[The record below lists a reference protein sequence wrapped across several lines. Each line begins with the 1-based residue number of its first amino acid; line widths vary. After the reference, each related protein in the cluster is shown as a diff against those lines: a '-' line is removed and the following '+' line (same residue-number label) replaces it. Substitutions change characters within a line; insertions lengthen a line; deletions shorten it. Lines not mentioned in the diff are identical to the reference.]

1 MQAFEP
7 SQQLLALYA
16 EACARYPQ
24 HADHP
29 AALVKVSEQRLYL
42 LAGGACLGSY
52 PVSTSRYG
60 TGEKEDS
67 YKTPLGV
74 HCVAEKIGEDAGF
87 AEIFESRVRTSRV
100 AEIESGKTHSPPEH
114 ITSRILWLAGLEE
127 GVNQGAGVDSHARY
141 IYIHGT
147 HEEGLIGQPAS
158 EGCVRMKNRDVMDLF
173 DRLEVSSLVIIS
185 E

>member
-1 MQAFEP
+1 MQAAEP
-7 SQQLLALYA
+7 SPKLLARYA
-16 EACARYPQ
+16 EACERYPQ
-24 HADHP
+24 HANHP
-29 AALVKVSEQRLYL
+29 AALVEVSEQRLYVL
-42 LAGGACLGSY
+42 EGEACLDTY

-60 TGEKEDS
+60 TGEEQDS
-67 YKTPLGV
+67 YKTPRGV
-74 HCVAEKIGEDAGF
+74 HSVAEKIGGDAGF
-87 AEIFESRVRTSRV
+87 AEIFRSRKRTHQTAV
-100 AEIESGKTHSPPEH
+100 IESGETRTDQEL

-127 GVNQGAGVDSHARY
+127 GVNQGSGVDSHARY

-158 EGCVRMKNRDVMDLF
+158 VGCVRMKNRDVMDLF

>member
-1 MQAFEP
+1 MQAVEP
-7 SQQLLALYA
+7 SPQLLARYA
-16 EACARYPQ
+16 EACERHPQ
-24 HADHP
+24 HANHP
-29 AALVKVSEQRLYL
+29 GALVKVDEQRLYVL
-42 LAGGACLGSY
+42 EGQACLATY

-60 TGEKEDS
+60 TGEKQDS
-67 YKTPLGV
+67 YKTPRGV
-74 HCVAEKIGEDAGF
+74 HCVAEKIGADAGF
-87 AEIFESRVRTSRV
+87 AEIFQSRKRTHRI
-100 AEIESGKTHSPPEH
+100 AEIEPGETRTDEEL

-127 GVNQGAGVDSHARY
+127 GVNRGSGVDSHARY

-158 EGCVRMKNRDVMDLF
+158 VGCVRMKNRDVMELF

>member
-1 MQAFEP
+1 MEAFEP
-7 SQQLLALYA
+7 AQQMLAL
-16 EACARYPQ
+16 CAGARDRYPQ
-24 HADHP
+24 HASYP
-29 AALVKVSEQRLYL
+29 AAIVSVSSQRLYVFV
-42 LAGGACLGSY
+42 GETCVGTY

-67 YKTPLGV
+67 YKTPRGV
-74 HCVAEKIGEDAGF
+74 HCVAEKIGADAGF
-87 AEIFESRVRTSRV
+87 AEIFQARKRTQEV
-100 AEIESGKTHSPPEH
+100 AEIESGESRSAQES

-127 GVNQGAGVDSHARY
+127 GINKGVGVDSRGRY

-158 EGCVRMKNRDVMDLF
+158 EGCIRMRNWDVMDLF
-173 DRLEVSSLVIIS
+173 EHLEVFSLVIIS

>member
-1 MQAFEP
+1 MQAVKP
-7 SQQLLALYA
+7 SQEVLARYA
-16 EACARYPQ
+16 EACERYPQ
-24 HADHP
+24 HANHP
-29 AALVKVSEQRLYL
+29 AALVQVSEQRLYVL
-42 LAGGACLGSY
+42 EGGACLGAY

-60 TGEKEDS
+60 TGEEQDS
-67 YKTPLGV
+67 RKTPRGV

-87 AEIFESRVRTSRV
+87 AEIFRSRKRTRRI
-100 AEIESGKTHSPPEH
+100 AEIESGETRTDQEH

-127 GVNQGAGVDSHARY
+127 GVNQGGSVDSHGRY

-158 EGCVRMKNRDVMDLF
+158 VGCVRMKNRDVMDLYE
-173 DRLEVSSLVIIS
+173 RLEVSSLVIIR